1 MACARS
7 FPDSNAAGVPVFNRL
22 DFILQARLKGRP
34 AILGGAFLAALALS
48 VLLFLLLGDAKASRV
63 LFFPVG
69 HGTRLAAEQRLLPRH
84 RSLEDDVRELVDG
97 VLLGPM
103 RHDLARVFPR
113 GVAVRAL
120 VVRNR
125 VLYVDLAALAA
136 IPDPEVPLA
145 GAEAAE
151 ALARSVRANFPR
163 LRETIVSIDGQ
174 APHGPRE
181 NKI

>member
-1 MACARS
+1 MACARL
-7 FPDSNAAGVPVFNRL
+7 FPDSNAAGVLVFNRL

-34 AILGGAFLAALALS
+34 AILGGAFLGALALS
-48 VLLFLLLGDAKASRV
+48 ILLFLLMGNAKVSRA

-69 HGTRLAAEQRLLPRH
+69 HGTRLAAEQRLLPRSG
-84 RSLEDDVRELVDG
+84 SLEGDVRELVDG

-113 GVAVRAL
+113 GVTVRAL

-125 VLYVDLAALAA
+125 ILYVDLTALAA

-145 GAEAAE
+145 GTAAAE
-151 ALARSVRANFPR
+151 ALGRSIRANFPR
-163 LRETIVSIDGQ
+163 LRETVVSIDGQ
-174 APHGPRE
+174 APHAPRE
-181 NKI
+181 KKI

>member
-7 FPDSNAAGVPVFNRL
+7 FPDSNAAGVPVLNRF

-34 AILGGAFLAALALS
+34 AIFGGAFLGVLVLS
-48 VLLFLLLGDAKASRV
+48 ILLFFLMGNAKVSRV
-63 LFFPVG
+63 LFFPVS
-69 HGTRLAAEQRLLPRH
+69 HGTRLAAEQRLLPRS
-84 RSLEDDVRELVDG
+84 RSLESDVRELVDG

-113 GVAVRAL
+113 GVMVRAL

-125 VLYVDLAALAA
+125 ALYVDLTALAA
-136 IPDPEVPLA
+136 IPDPEAPLA
-145 GAEAAE
+145 GAAAAE

-174 APHGPRE
+174 APHGPKE
-181 NKI
+181 KKI